1 KNALVPEGG
10 KKLLGGAEEKT
21 TEGLSERKGEIMN
34 KTLKIEGMMC
44 PHCEAHV
51 KEALE
56 KIDGVMQ
63 AAASH
68 VEGKVTVTLSKDVD
82 DGVLAA
88 AIESAG
94 YKVK

>member
-1 KNALVPEGG
+1 
-10 KKLLGGAEEKT
+10 
-21 TEGLSERKGEIMN
+21 
-34 KTLKIEGMMC
+34 MMC

-56 KIDGVMQ
+56 KIDGVTQ